1 MKSAE
6 RSEVGLSYDVR
17 IWKLEKY
24 KGARR
29 TTYTVRWVVEGRA
42 HRRTFATVKLA
53 EAFRAELLTETRRGV
68 PFQIAGG
75 LPISLQAP
83 EPERSWLAH
92 AQDYVRVKWP
102 AASAR
107 HRRGIAEAL
116 TDVTVAIIP
125 TRESRPAERALRQ
138 ALYSHVFNASSHK
151 QQVPDD
157 LEPAVT
163 WLQRNSPSLSRLEDA
178 AVLRTALDRLALRQD
193 GTPAAPSTVARKRAT
208 LHSVLEYAVELE
220 LFASNPVKRVRWKA
234 PKGTDAV
241 DRRVVVNPRQARALL
256 NAVWRQDPALAG
268 FFSCLYYAGLRPS
281 EARNS
286 GRRTALSPRLGGE
299 PCYSPEA
306 TRPPA
311 PPGPTQGSSAKSA
324 A

>member
-1 MKSAE
+1 M
-6 RSEVGLSYDVR
+6 
-17 IWKLEKY
+17 
-24 KGARR
+24 
-29 TTYTVRWVVEGRA
+29 
-42 HRRTFATVKLA
+42 
-53 EAFRAELLTETRRGV
+53 
-68 PFQIAGG
+68 
-75 LPISLQAP
+75 
-83 EPERSWLAH
+83 
-92 AQDYVRVKWP
+92 KWP

-116 TDVTVAIIP
+116 TDVTVAILP

-151 QQVPDD
+151 QQVPDN

-163 WLQRNSPSLSRLEDA
+163 WLQRNSPSLSRLKDA

-241 DRRVVVNPRQARALL
+241 DRRVVVSPRQARALL
-256 NAVWRQDPALAG
+256 NAV
-268 FFSCLYYAGLRPS
+268 
-281 EARNS
+281 
-286 GRRTALSPRLGGE
+286 
-299 PCYSPEA
+299 
-306 TRPPA
+306 
-311 PPGPTQGSSAKSA
+311 
-324 A
+324 